1 MSSAFIIISQYLISE
16 LSFDAAI
23 IRDVQYL
30 HSLKRNDTGGTPDIS
45 CLELKMIQ
53 VISNNSRKF
62 YNVSSDLSPEELC
75 NIISNH
81 CSSYQLEKKK
91 KQMILYLAIVF
102 RNIPQFFSLAKAVL
116 SLSHGNT
123 SSESR
128 SSIIKSVLD
137 TQENFVGE
145 EGIKEEKKEHLSS
158 LQKKPLS
165 KEPIQRV

>member
-1 MSSAFIIISQYLISE
+1 MSVVTS
-16 LSFDAAI
+16 
-23 IRDVQYL
+23 
-30 HSLKRNDTGGTPDIS
+30 HLKNYVILLATIAPATN
-45 CLELKMIQ
+45 LK
-53 VISNNSRKF
+53 
-62 YNVSSDLSPEELC
+62 
-75 NIISNH
+75 
-81 CSSYQLEKKK
+81 KKK